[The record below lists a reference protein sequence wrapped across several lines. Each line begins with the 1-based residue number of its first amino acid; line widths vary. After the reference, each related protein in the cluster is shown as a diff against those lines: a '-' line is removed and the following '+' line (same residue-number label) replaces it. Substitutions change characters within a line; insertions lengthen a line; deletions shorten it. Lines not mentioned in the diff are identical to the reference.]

1 MGNSRQNR
9 TGSYQLFDS
18 IVQGDSAILKKGFVD
33 TALGR
38 DEADDFYTKRLRE
51 KRLGLILTMIVSA
64 GCWATIFYVARTV
77 FQ

>member
-1 MGNSRQNR
+1 LGNSRQNG

-18 IVQGDSAILKKGFVD
+18 IVQGDSAVLNKDFVD

-38 DEADDFYTKRLRE
+38 DEADDFHTKRLR
-51 KRLGLILTMIVSA
+51 KMRRGLILTLVVSA
-64 GCWATIFYVARTV
+64 GSWAIIFYVARIV